1 MNKAIEI
8 TEIARTQKDAGEYEM
23 MKIADRPSR
32 KRTNSIIGT
41 MDLSADER
49 IEEVN
54 DPPA

>member
-1 MNKAIEI
+1 MNKAMEI
-8 TEIARTQKDAGEYEM
+8 TEIARTQKEAGEYEM
-23 MKIADRPSR
+23 MKIADKPSK

-41 MDLSADER
+41 SDLSGNEG